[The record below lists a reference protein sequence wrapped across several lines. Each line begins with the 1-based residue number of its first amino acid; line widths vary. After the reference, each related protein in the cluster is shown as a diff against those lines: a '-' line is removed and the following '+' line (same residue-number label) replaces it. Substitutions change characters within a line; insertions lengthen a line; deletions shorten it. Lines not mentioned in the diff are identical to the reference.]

1 MPYLVWGGI
10 SLAIGIISYF
20 IPADN
25 LNVAT
30 DGLYSSIIGVFQN
43 FTDEFKDKYNNIA
56 EFKDKY
62 NNIAKTIAPAMV
74 SIGTILIFAYSV
86 KKYKNNEFFEI
97 KTFTQFAFFL
107 ALLSLMH
114 FALNSPKKF
123 HSYVEFF
130 VETPAVILNNAIEE
144 TTKTFY
150 KKAQQQSNQ
159 SQNKTNQS
167 FISFNGNIQGIIKN
181 QTKQLFAFYESF
193 RENNAGF
200 SKPFVFIMQ
209 SLSFV
214 AIVFF
219 QILLI
224 FKTIYLICIIFIEKT
239 FYLLC
244 FIFMT
249 PCLFFKQTQGF
260 FFSYIKKVF
269 SLTFY
274 APLVFLFAMLNSIGL
289 ELFNP
294 TQNII
299 ETIGIIIISAI
310 TSALISN
317 IPNIINTIFGTQG
330 GSVDLANFLKAGS
343 QSFLSFA
350 SNVGSAVS
358 GGVKGASVGTG
369 NFLVKTEGAIGNAVN
384 NIKNRASQP
393 ENIRTSVGFVN
404 VGSKATR

>member
-43 FTDEFKDKYNNIA
+43 FTN

-130 VETPAVILNNAIEE
+130 VEAPAVILNNAIEE

-150 KKAQQQSNQ
+150 QKAQQQSNQ

>member
-20 IPADN
+20 IPTDN

-43 FTDEFKDKYNNIA
+43 FTN

-130 VETPAVILNNAIEE
+130 VEAPAVILNNAIEE

-167 FISFNGNIQGIIKN
+167 FINFNGNIQGIIKN

-310 TSALISN
+310 TSALIGN

-350 SNVGSAVS
+350 GNVGSAVG

>member
-43 FTDEFKDKYNNIA
+43 FTN

-130 VETPAVILNNAIEE
+130 VEAPAVILNNAIEE

-224 FKTIYLICIIFIEKT
+224 FKTIYFICIIFIEKT

>member
-43 FTDEFKDKYNNIA
+43 FTN

-317 IPNIINTIFGTQG
+317 IPNTINTIFGTQG

-358 GGVKGASVGTG
+358 GGVKGASVRTG
-369 NFLVKTEGAIGNAVN
+369 NFLVKTEGTIGNAVN

-393 ENIRTSVGFVN
+393 ENIKTSVGFVS

>member
-43 FTDEFKDKYNNIA
+43 FTN

-130 VETPAVILNNAIEE
+130 VETPAIILNNAIEE

-159 SQNKTNQS
+159 SQNKPNQS

-193 RENNAGF
+193 KENNVGF

-369 NFLVKTEGAIGNAVN
+369 NFFVETGGVIGNAVN

>member
-43 FTDEFKDKYNNIA
+43 FTN

-130 VETPAVILNNAIEE
+130 VEAPAVILNNAIEE

-330 GSVDLANFLKAGS
+330 GSVDLANFVKAGS

>member
-43 FTDEFKDKYNNIA
+43 FTN

-130 VETPAVILNNAIEE
+130 VEAPAVILNNAIEE

-358 GGVKGASVGTG
+358 GGVKGTSVGTG

>member
-30 DGLYSSIIGVFQN
+30 DGLYSSIISVFQN
-43 FTDEFKDKYNNIA
+43 FTN

-358 GGVKGASVGTG
+358 GGVKGVSVGTG

>member
-43 FTDEFKDKYNNIA
+43 FTN

-130 VETPAVILNNAIEE
+130 VEAPAVILNNAIEE

-224 FKTIYLICIIFIEKT
+224 FKTIYLICIIFIEKN

>member
-43 FTDEFKDKYNNIA
+43 FTN

-74 SIGTILIFAYSV
+74 SIGTILIFAYSL

-130 VETPAVILNNAIEE
+130 VEAPAVILNNAIEE

-330 GSVDLANFLKAGS
+330 GSVDIANFLKAGS

>member
-25 LNVAT
+25 LNMAT

-43 FTDEFKDKYNNIA
+43 FTN

-62 NNIAKTIAPAMV
+62 NNIAKTIEPAMV

-150 KKAQQQSNQ
+150 EKAQQQSNQ

-219 QILLI
+219 QILLV

-350 SNVGSAVS
+350 SSVGSAVS
-358 GGVKGASVGTG
+358 GSVKGASVGTG

>member
-43 FTDEFKDKYNNIA
+43 FTN

-289 ELFNP
+289 ELFKP

-358 GGVKGASVGTG
+358 GGVKGTSVGTG

>member
-43 FTDEFKDKYNNIA
+43 FTN

-74 SIGTILIFAYSV
+74 SIGTILIFAYSL

-130 VETPAVILNNAIEE
+130 VETPAGILNNAIEE

-358 GGVKGASVGTG
+358 GGVKGTSVGTS

>member
-43 FTDEFKDKYNNIA
+43 FTN

-130 VETPAVILNNAIEE
+130 VEAPAVILNNAIEE

-350 SNVGSAVS
+350 SNIGSAVS

-369 NFLVKTEGAIGNAVN
+369 NFLVKTESAIGNAVN

>member
-1 MPYLVWGGI
+1 MPYMVWGGI

-43 FTDEFKDKYNNIA
+43 FTN

-74 SIGTILIFAYSV
+74 SIGTILIFAYSL

-150 KKAQQQSNQ
+150 KNAQQQSNQ

-224 FKTIYLICIIFIEKT
+224 FKTIYFICIIFIEKT

-289 ELFNP
+289 ELFKP

-358 GGVKGASVGTG
+358 GGVKGASVRTG
-369 NFLVKTEGAIGNAVN
+369 NFLVKTEGAIDNAVN

>member
-43 FTDEFKDKYNNIA
+43 FTN

-167 FISFNGNIQGIIKN
+167 FISFNGNIQGIIEN
-181 QTKQLFAFYESF
+181 QTK
-193 RENNAGF
+193 
-200 SKPFVFIMQ
+200 
-209 SLSFV
+209 
-214 AIVFF
+214 
-219 QILLI
+219 
-224 FKTIYLICIIFIEKT
+224 
-239 FYLLC
+239 
-244 FIFMT
+244 
-249 PCLFFKQTQGF
+249 
-260 FFSYIKKVF
+260 
-269 SLTFY
+269 
-274 APLVFLFAMLNSIGL
+274 
-289 ELFNP
+289 
-294 TQNII
+294 
-299 ETIGIIIISAI
+299 
-310 TSALISN
+310 
-317 IPNIINTIFGTQG
+317 
-330 GSVDLANFLKAGS
+330 
-343 QSFLSFA
+343 
-350 SNVGSAVS
+350 
-358 GGVKGASVGTG
+358 
-369 NFLVKTEGAIGNAVN
+369 
-384 NIKNRASQP
+384 
-393 ENIRTSVGFVN
+393 
-404 VGSKATR
+404 

>member
-10 SLAIGIISYF
+10 SLTIGIISYF

-30 DGLYSSIIGVFQN
+30 DGLYSSIISVFQN
-43 FTDEFKDKYNNIA
+43 FTNG
-56 EFKDKY
+56 FKDKY
-62 NNIAKTIAPAMV
+62 NNIAKTTAPAMV

-144 TTKTFY
+144 TTETFY

-358 GGVKGASVGTG
+358 GGVKGTSVRTG

>member
-43 FTDEFKDKYNNIA
+43 FTN

-224 FKTIYLICIIFIEKT
+224 FKIIYLICIIFIEKT

-358 GGVKGASVGTG
+358 GGVKGTSVGTG

>member
-43 FTDEFKDKYNNIA
+43 FTN

-130 VETPAVILNNAIEE
+130 VEAPAVILNNAIEE

-358 GGVKGASVGTG
+358 GGVKGASVGTS

>member
-43 FTDEFKDKYNNIA
+43 FTN

-299 ETIGIIIISAI
+299 ETIGIIIVSAI

>member
-10 SLAIGIISYF
+10 SLAIGIISYL
-20 IPADN
+20 IPSDN

-43 FTDEFKDKYNNIA
+43 FTN

-130 VETPAVILNNAIEE
+130 VEAPAVILNNAIEE

-150 KKAQQQSNQ
+150 QKAQQQSNQ

-274 APLVFLFAMLNSIGL
+274 ASLVFLFAMLNSIGL

-358 GGVKGASVGTG
+358 GGVKGASVGIG
-369 NFLVKTEGAIGNAVN
+369 NFLVKTEGVIGNAVN

>member
-1 MPYLVWGGI
+1 MPYLVWGSI

-43 FTDEFKDKYNNIA
+43 FTN

-74 SIGTILIFAYSV
+74 SIGTILIFAFSV

-107 ALLSLMH
+107 ALLSLIH

>member
-43 FTDEFKDKYNNIA
+43 FTN

-130 VETPAVILNNAIEE
+130 VEAPAVILNNAIEE

-150 KKAQQQSNQ
+150 KKAQQQSDQ

>member
-43 FTDEFKDKYNNIA
+43 FTN

-260 FFSYIKKVF
+260 FFSYIKKIF

-358 GGVKGASVGTG
+358 GGVKGTSVGTG

>member
-10 SLAIGIISYF
+10 SLAIGIISSF

-43 FTDEFKDKYNNIA
+43 FTN

-74 SIGTILIFAYSV
+74 SIGTILIFAYSA

>member
-1 MPYLVWGGI
+1 MPYMVWGGI

-43 FTDEFKDKYNNIA
+43 FTN

-86 KKYKNNEFFEI
+86 KKYKNNDFFEI

-159 SQNKTNQS
+159 FQNKTNQS

-358 GGVKGASVGTG
+358 GGVKGTSVGTS

>member
-43 FTDEFKDKYNNIA
+43 FTN

-130 VETPAVILNNAIEE
+130 VEAPAVILNNAIEE

-350 SNVGSAVS
+350 SNIGSAVS

>member
-43 FTDEFKDKYNNIA
+43 FTN

-200 SKPFVFIMQ
+200 SKPFVFIIQ

-274 APLVFLFAMLNSIGL
+274 VPLVFLFAMLNSIGL

>member
-43 FTDEFKDKYNNIA
+43 FTN

-130 VETPAVILNNAIEE
+130 VEAPAVILNNAIEE

-330 GSVDLANFLKAGS
+330 DSVDLANFLKAGS

>member
-43 FTDEFKDKYNNIA
+43 FTNEFKDKYNNIT
-56 EFKDKY
+56 
-62 NNIAKTIAPAMV
+62 KTIAPAMV

-86 KKYKNNEFFEI
+86 KKYKNNDFFEI

-358 GGVKGASVGTG
+358 GGVKGTSVGTG
-369 NFLVKTEGAIGNAVN
+369 NFLVKTEGAIGNAIN

>member
-43 FTDEFKDKYNNIA
+43 FTN

-193 RENNAGF
+193 RENNVGF

-310 TSALISN
+310 ISALISN

-384 NIKNRASQP
+384 NIKNRASQS
-393 ENIRTSVGFVN
+393 ENIKTSVGFVN
-404 VGSKATR
+404 VGSKAMR

>member
-1 MPYLVWGGI
+1 MPYMVWGGI

-20 IPADN
+20 IPVDN

-43 FTDEFKDKYNNIA
+43 FTN

-130 VETPAVILNNAIEE
+130 VETPAIILNNAIEE

-358 GGVKGASVGTG
+358 GGVKRASVGTG

>member
-43 FTDEFKDKYNNIA
+43 FTN

-74 SIGTILIFAYSV
+74 SIGTILIFAYSL

-130 VETPAVILNNAIEE
+130 VEAPAVILNNAIEE

-369 NFLVKTEGAIGNAVN
+369 NLLVKTEGAIGNAVN

>member
-43 FTDEFKDKYNNIA
+43 FTN

-107 ALLSLMH
+107 ALLSLIH

-130 VETPAVILNNAIEE
+130 VEAPAVILNNAIEE

-249 PCLFFKQTQGF
+249 PCLFFKQTRGF

>member
-20 IPADN
+20 IPTDN
-25 LNVAT
+25 INVAT
-30 DGLYSSIIGVFQN
+30 DGLYSGIIGVFQN
-43 FTDEFKDKYNNIA
+43 FTN

-86 KKYKNNEFFEI
+86 KKYKNNDFFEI

-130 VETPAVILNNAIEE
+130 VETPAIILNNAIEE

-159 SQNKTNQS
+159 FQNKTNQS
-167 FISFNGNIQGIIKN
+167 FISFDGNIQGIIKN
-181 QTKQLFAFYESF
+181 QTKRLFAFYESF
-193 RENNAGF
+193 KESNVGF

-358 GGVKGASVGTG
+358 GGVKGASVGTS
-369 NFLVKTEGAIGNAVN
+369 NFLVKTGGVIGNAVN

>member
-1 MPYLVWGGI
+1 
-10 SLAIGIISYF
+10 
-20 IPADN
+20 
-25 LNVAT
+25 
-30 DGLYSSIIGVFQN
+30 
-43 FTDEFKDKYNNIA
+43 
-56 EFKDKY
+56 
-62 NNIAKTIAPAMV
+62 
-74 SIGTILIFAYSV
+74 
-86 KKYKNNEFFEI
+86 
-97 KTFTQFAFFL
+97 
-107 ALLSLMH
+107 
-114 FALNSPKKF
+114 
-123 HSYVEFF
+123 
-130 VETPAVILNNAIEE
+130 
-144 TTKTFY
+144 
-150 KKAQQQSNQ
+150 
-159 SQNKTNQS
+159 
-167 FISFNGNIQGIIKN
+167 
-181 QTKQLFAFYESF
+181 
-193 RENNAGF
+193 
-200 SKPFVFIMQ
+200 MQ

-350 SNVGSAVS
+350 SNAGSAVS
-358 GGVKGASVGTG
+358 GGVKGASVGTS

>member
-43 FTDEFKDKYNNIA
+43 FTN

-74 SIGTILIFAYSV
+74 SIGTILIFAFSV

-130 VETPAVILNNAIEE
+130 VEAPAVILNNAIEE

>member
-1 MPYLVWGGI
+1 MPYMVWGGI

-43 FTDEFKDKYNNIA
+43 FTN

-62 NNIAKTIAPAMV
+62 NNIAKAIAPAMV
-74 SIGTILIFAYSV
+74 SIGTILILAYSV
-86 KKYKNNEFFEI
+86 KKYKNNDFFEI

-130 VETPAVILNNAIEE
+130 VKTPAVILNNAIEE

-350 SNVGSAVS
+350 SNIGSAVS

>member
-43 FTDEFKDKYNNIA
+43 FTN

-130 VETPAVILNNAIEE
+130 VEAPAVIFNNAIEE

-150 KKAQQQSNQ
+150 QKAQQQSNQ

-167 FISFNGNIQGIIKN
+167 FISFNSNIQGIIKN

-214 AIVFF
+214 VIVFF

>member
-43 FTDEFKDKYNNIA
+43 FTN

-62 NNIAKTIAPAMV
+62 NNIAKIIAPAMV
-74 SIGTILIFAYSV
+74 SIGTILIFAYSL
-86 KKYKNNEFFEI
+86 KKYKNNEFFEV

-130 VETPAVILNNAIEE
+130 VEAPAVILNNAIEE

-358 GGVKGASVGTG
+358 GGVKGTSVGTG